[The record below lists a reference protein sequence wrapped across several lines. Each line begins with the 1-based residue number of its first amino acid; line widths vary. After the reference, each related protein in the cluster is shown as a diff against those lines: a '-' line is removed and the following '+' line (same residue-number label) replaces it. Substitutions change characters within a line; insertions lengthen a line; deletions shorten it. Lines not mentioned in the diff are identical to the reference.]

1 MNTYSVAWLFV
12 CGGLALAGTTA
23 AFAIAIPAMIALF
36 MGAAMLTGV
45 AELNVVV
52 GRGEAQVRL
61 RNILRPVVSGCFLGG
76 ATCVT
81 LVGLTA
87 WFGAWVILVV
97 ALAAG
102 GSPYALRLYGRWL
115 RRRCATTSPT
125 QRHGPI
131 SRTSPTLE
139 TSPAARHPAK
149 LRSMSDTDLCH
160 AWRASFTALQEASS
174 PSQRIR
180 IVEARQEYLDEFER
194 RNPEGLLAWL
204 ASGARAAANP
214 TRYVVE
220 SATLHHRPI
229 NWDDLIP
236 RQDK

>member
-1 MNTYSVAWLFV
+1 
-12 CGGLALAGTTA
+12 
-23 AFAIAIPAMIALF
+23 
-36 MGAAMLTGV
+36 
-45 AELNVVV
+45 
-52 GRGEAQVRL
+52 
-61 RNILRPVVSGCFLGG
+61 
-76 ATCVT
+76 
-81 LVGLTA
+81 
-87 WFGAWVILVV
+87 
-97 ALAAG
+97 
-102 GSPYALRLYGRWL
+102 
-115 RRRCATTSPT
+115 
-125 QRHGPI
+125 
-131 SRTSPTLE
+131 
-139 TSPAARHPAK
+139 
-149 LRSMSDTDLCH
+149 MSDTDLCH